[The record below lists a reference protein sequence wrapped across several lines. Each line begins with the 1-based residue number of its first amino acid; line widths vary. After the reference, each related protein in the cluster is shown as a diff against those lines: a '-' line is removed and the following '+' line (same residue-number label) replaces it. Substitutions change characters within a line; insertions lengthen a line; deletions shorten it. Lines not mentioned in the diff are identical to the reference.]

1 VRTLPELK
9 KKHKQKFIYYKT
21 TYLPFIFD
29 PHMRVVILDHV
40 NQCATVQFQTIIIS
54 NNGE

>member
-1 VRTLPELK
+1 MRTLPELK
-9 KKHKQKFIYYKT
+9 KKHKRKFIYYKT